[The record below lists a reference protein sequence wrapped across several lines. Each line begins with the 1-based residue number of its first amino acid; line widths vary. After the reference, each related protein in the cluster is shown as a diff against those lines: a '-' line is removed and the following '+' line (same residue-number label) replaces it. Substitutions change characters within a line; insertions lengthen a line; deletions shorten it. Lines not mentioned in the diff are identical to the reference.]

1 MNREEMDRLRGLAEG
16 AMVGHDRRG
25 RALFYTDS
33 PQIVVNLL
41 DEIARMKKAEGRIVE
56 WCHVHGAS
64 LCPERYGAADTFG
77 EGMREAKRAV
87 LGVLDAHDDGTQYA
101 DEIARLEADNR
112 VLRRAIDLLHAASM
126 PPADGK
132 AGTMLAFPGYWID
145 AASADLDKEEGDE

>member
-1 MNREEMDRLRGLAEG
+1 MNREERDLLRGLAEA

-25 RALFYTDS
+25 RALFHADS
-33 PQIVVNLL
+33 PQIVVSLL
-41 DEIARMKKAEGRIVE
+41 
-56 WCHVHGAS
+56 
-64 LCPERYGAADTFG
+64 
-77 EGMREAKRAV
+77 
-87 LGVLDAHDDGTQYA
+87 